1 MYNILLFSQL
11 EFSFPHCAN
20 LRNCLLNLRHNLT
33 NMFAIVDIETT
44 GGHASSNGITEI
56 AIVFHNGKEIEGKY
70 ATLINPN
77 VAIPPY
83 VQSLTGIT
91 QSMVST
97 APQFSSVAENIFNL
111 LNDRIFVAHNVNFDY
126 SFVKHHLQEAGYT
139 LNTPKLCTIRTAR
152 KVFPGYRK
160 YGLGS
165 ICRELE
171 IEISD
176 RHRAEGDAIATTK
189 LFELLLAHDTSGEI
203 KAMIKSKNAAQ
214 YLPPNVDIDLV
225 AELPTLPG
233 VYYFHDKKGKVIY
246 VGKAKDIKQRVTSH
260 FSNNKPTKQK
270 QDFLRSIYNITYKVC
285 GTELMATI
293 LESIEIRRLWP
304 IYNHSQKK
312 VEQVF
317 GLYVFEDARG
327 YWRLVIDKQK
337 KHLQPI
343 HSFSSLLEARQ
354 KLKSLIDQFELCAK
368 LCFIDVSAGATLVEL
383 KGELPNDY
391 NKRVNAAIAYLES
404 QLPSFVIREDDVTG
418 NEQSCI
424 LVERGKFA
432 GMGKVPKEAS
442 FITTESVKPHMEI
455 LPENTFI
462 RNLVY
467 EYANK
472 FPERKSDVE
481 RVVA

>member
-1 MYNILLFSQL
+1 
-11 EFSFPHCAN
+11 
-20 LRNCLLNLRHNLT
+20 
-33 NMFAIVDIETT
+33 MFAIVDIETT

-56 AIVFHNGKEIEGKY
+56 AIVLHNGKEIEGKY
-70 ATLINPN
+70 STLVNPN

-91 QSMVST
+91 NAMVAI
-97 APQFSSVAENIFNL
+97 APQFSTIAPNIYNL
-111 LNDRIFVAHNVNFDY
+111 LKDRIFVAHNVNFDY
-126 SFVKHHLQEAGYT
+126 SFVKHHLQEAGFD

-165 ICRELE
+165 ICRELD
-171 IEISD
+171 IEIND

-189 LFELLLAHDTSGEI
+189 LFELLLANDTSGEI
-203 KAMIKSKNAAQ
+203 KSMLKGRNAAQ
-214 YLPPNVDIDLV
+214 YLPPNVDEEVVL
-225 AELPTLPG
+225 ELPALPG

-285 GTELMATI
+285 GTELMASI

-312 VEQVF
+312 IEQVF

-343 HSFSSLLEARQ
+343 HSFSSLLEGRQ
-354 KLKSLIDQFELCAK
+354 ILKTLIDRFELCAK
-368 LCFIDVSAGATLVEL
+368 LCFIDLSAGATLVEL
-383 KGELPNDY
+383 KSELPDVY
-391 NKRVNAAIAYLES
+391 NKRVNAAITYLEG
-404 QLPSFVIREDDVTG
+404 QLPSFVIREDDVAG
-418 NEQSCI
+418 DEQSCV
-424 LVERGKFA
+424 LVEKGKFA
-432 GMGKVPKEAS
+432 GMGKVLKETS
-442 FITTESVKPHMEI
+442 FLTTDSVKEHMEI
-455 LPENTFI
+455 FPENTFI
-462 RNLVY
+462 RNLIY
-467 EYANK
+467 EYAHK

-481 RVVA
+481 RSVA